1 MNMNF
6 PVPDFA
12 TKQFDGVRVAGTKDH
27 DSIYGIL
34 MELHKENAMFSVSE
48 KKVHALI
55 DRALCPLPNENQP
68 GIIGII
74 DGATGIEGSVG
85 IYATTTEYSD
95 DIHLCDVWNFV
106 RPQYRNSTHAK
117 RMMEFSKWCAIKL
130 GVPLIMGVLSTTRT
144 EAKIRLYRR
153 QFPYVGGFF
162 AWGISPK
169 YIKTAEHQEAVAM
182 TG

>member
-1 MNMNF
+1 MNF

-12 TKQFDGVRVAGTKDH
+12 RKQFDGVRVAGAKDH
-27 DSIYGIL
+27 DSIYSIL
-34 MELHKENAMFSVSE
+34 MELHNENAMFSVSE
-48 KKVHALI
+48 KKVHNLI
-55 DRALCPLPNENQP
+55 DRALSPKSGECQP
-68 GIIGII
+68 GVIGII
-74 DGATGIEGSVG
+74 DGSNGIEGTVG
-85 IYATTTEYSD
+85 IFATTTEYSD
-95 DIHLCDVWNFV
+95 EVYLCDQWNFV
-106 RPQYRNSTHAK
+106 RPQYRNSSHAK

-130 GVPLIMGVLSTTRT
+130 GVPLIMGVLSTERT

-169 YIKTAEHQEAVAM
+169 HIKPAEPQEAIAM